1 MNIVFLT
8 RHDPTNIN
16 SWSGTLYHIYHKLK
30 ENHTIEVIG
39 TEILKQLVSFRKGNF
54 PEDISIQNDQCFK
67 NLGRLLSERINAL
80 EYDLVF
86 WGDLIFIPSDINI
99 PFFLLSDMTFEQTN
113 IHYDKPDE
121 RDVETYYNLERFLLN
136 TATRIIFCSEWIKQ
150 KAIDF
155 YNVDMNKIDVVEFST
170 APRLQRGADGL
181 AFVTQNIKDEIRKM
195 IKKEV
200 NSTIVES
207 N

>member
-1 MNIVFLT
+1 
-8 RHDPTNIN
+8 
-16 SWSGTLYHIYHKLK
+16 
-30 ENHTIEVIG
+30 
-39 TEILKQLVSFRKGNF
+39 
-54 PEDISIQNDQCFK
+54 
-67 NLGRLLSERINAL
+67 
-80 EYDLVF
+80 
-86 WGDLIFIPSDINI
+86 
-99 PFFLLSDMTFEQTN
+99 MTFEQTN

-181 AFVTQNIKDEIRKM
+181 AFVTQNKRQQKKSLFKDKR
-195 IKKEV
+195 
-200 NSTIVES
+200 
-207 N
+207 